1 MTHAAPVPHL
11 TRTHGATHACI
22 HGSSSSAAVQRRLS
36 NIQTALTRHGYY
48 FSFELDL
55 SDAAPA
61 AAHTQALVRD
71 GACSG
76 GGTKESG
83 ASLGWNKNML
93 QELDALAS
101 PACRHWAPTLV
112 HGAVHTY
119 SLPLATVAILA
130 RRRCMQCLAIRL
142 PR

>member
-1 MTHAAPVPHL
+1 M
-11 TRTHGATHACI
+11 
-22 HGSSSSAAVQRRLS
+22 QRRLS

-55 SDAAPA
+55 SDAAPPCFAQTAAPA
-61 AAHTQALVRD
+61 AAHTQAALVSG

-76 GGTKESG
+76 GGTKGSE
-83 ASLGWNKNML
+83 ASLRWNKSML

-101 PACRHWAPTLV
+101 PACRHWAATLV
-112 HGAVHTY
+112 HGAVHTH

-130 RRRCMQCLAIRL
+130 RRRCPQCLAIQP